1 MIISISNIGLG
12 CKLVDITLNNK
23 LFEFSKHKENIQTFE
38 FVKQIS
44 EQFIIL
50 KQLTAHLIFVFFMLS
65 LKINRNKH
73 NICTDGQ
80 NISYHFATKFLY
92 ALDKN

>member
-1 MIISISNIGLG
+1 MN
-12 CKLVDITLNNK
+12 ITLNNN
-23 LFEFSKHKENIQTFE
+23 LLEFSGYKENVEIFE

-44 EQFIIL
+44 EQFTIL
-50 KQLTAHLIFVFFMLS
+50 KQFTAHLIFVSFMLS

-80 NISYHFATKFLY
+80 NISYLFATNFLY